1 MLTKNQIKEILS
13 QNNLRALKSLGQNF
27 LIDKN
32 IKNKIIQIAELKSDD
47 YVLEI
52 GPGLGALTEDLANAA
67 KKVFVVEKDRGL
79 SQVLQKNLS
88 SYKNITI
95 FSEDILKFDLNKIHS
110 KKIKVIGNL
119 PYYITSPVIFHL
131 LRFRDIID
139 SILITVQKE
148 VATRMVAS
156 PGSKN
161 YGALTLSVLFY
172 TEPTIEMNITR
183 GVFYPQPEINSSL
196 VKLNIRKT
204 PPVSVKNEKL
214 LFNVIRAG
222 FNQRRKTLANALS
235 KREFSSSLS
244 RTDIQLILE
253 RSKIDPKTRA
263 ETLSLQEFANIA
275 NAFDNYA

>member
-13 QNNLRALKSLGQNF
+13 QNNLRPLKSLGQNF

-32 IKNKIIQIAELKSDD
+32 IKDKIIQIAELKSDD

-67 KKVFVVEKDRGL
+67 KKVFVVEKDKGL

-88 SYKNITI
+88 PYKNVTI
-95 FSEDILKFDLNKIHS
+95 FCGDILKFDLNKIHS

-131 LRFRDIID
+131 LQFRNIID

-148 VATRMVAS
+148 VATRMVAA

-161 YGALTLSVLFY
+161 YGALTLSILFY
-172 TEPTIEMNITR
+172 TEPTIEMKITR

-196 VKLNIRKT
+196 IKLNIRRT
-204 PPVSVKNEKL
+204 SPVSVKNEKL
-214 LFNVIRAG
+214 LFNIIRAG

-253 RSKIDPKTRA
+253 RSKIDPKRRA